1 MDLSKLEETLGGH
14 DSQVWRLPA
23 AELASPLLPA
33 SSPLRWQL
41 RPMLDKVPGHSR
53 RRHHT
58 EASYRRTHGKAR
70 CFQGVVDHEPTF
82 EQPIASTNRPFYCYR
97 EVNTFG
103 DRTTRV

>member
-14 DSQVWRLPA
+14 DSQVWRFPA
-23 AELASPLLPA
+23 AEPASPLLPA

-58 EASYRRTHGKAR
+58 EASYRRTHGKGR
-70 CFQGVVDHEPTF
+70 CHESVLSIAIEKSTPLATEPQEFDHE
-82 EQPIASTNRPFYCYR
+82 
-97 EVNTFG
+97 
-103 DRTTRV
+103 